1 VTAEAAAPAPCLTLV
16 AAGKLAGGLGAGLA
30 TGACLARMAAINGGW
45 GIVGATGAL
54 ALAGVG
60 RNVISARVAGRGMAS
75 ARVAGRGMAS
85 ARVAGMGVCVTGG
98 TARVTDATAA
108 GRAALAWAGT
118 AETAAGAA
126 GAREIAAMM
135 RR

>member
-1 VTAEAAAPAPCLTLV
+1 MTAEAPAPAPRLTLV

-30 TGACLARMAAINGGW
+30 TGACLARMAAIDGGW

-60 RNVISARVAGRGMAS
+60 RNVIS